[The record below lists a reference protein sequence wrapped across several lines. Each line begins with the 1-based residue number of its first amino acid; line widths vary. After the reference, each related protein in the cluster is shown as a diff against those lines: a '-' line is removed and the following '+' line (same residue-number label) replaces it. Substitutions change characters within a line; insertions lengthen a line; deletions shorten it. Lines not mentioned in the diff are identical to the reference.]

1 MVARGSER
9 RGAFVA
15 EWESRPALGRT
26 SDVDWAG
33 GNGVHQLLL
42 KGAWLEGKTV
52 DVAMADG
59 KITAIGHEVP
69 GPAEVQKDVSGLM
82 LSAPLIE
89 SHVHL
94 DTTLTAGEPKWNESG
109 TLFEG
114 IETWALRKKTL
125 SRDDVIRR
133 ATRLLHWQAAQGVL
147 HVRSHVDTTDP
158 ELTAVKA
165 LLEVRQNLKG
175 LVDVQLVAFPQE
187 GILSYPK
194 GAELMEEALKLGVDV
209 VGGIPHYELT
219 RDMGAESVATSF
231 RLAEKYGRPIDI
243 HCDETDDPQSRFLE
257 IVAALATRS
266 GMGEMVTASHTTAM
280 GSYDDAYAFKLMG
293 FLRRARI
300 NFVAN
305 PLVNITL
312 QGRMDTYPKRRGL
325 TRIKEL
331 WQNGLNVSLGYDDVM
346 DPWYSLGTGNMLQPA
361 HMAVHAAQMTGRQE
375 VTACY
380 DMVTENAARTLG
392 ISDRYGL
399 EVGKPADLVLIE
411 AKDKWNAIRRLAPI
425 RLVVK
430 GGKVVSETTASKT
443 TLLGAPLDLGAER

>member
-1 MVARGSER
+1 M
-9 RGAFVA
+9 
-15 EWESRPALGRT
+15 
-26 SDVDWAG
+26 
-33 GNGVHQLLL
+33 HQLVLRS
-42 KGAWLEGKTV
+42 AWLDGAQV
-52 DVAMADG
+52 DVAIADG
-59 KITAIGHEVP
+59 KISAIGP
-69 GPAEVQKDVSGLM
+69 AIAAPAEAERDVSGLM
-82 LSAPLIE
+82 LSPPLVE

-114 IETWALRKKTL
+114 IETWALRKKAL
-125 SRDDVIRR
+125 SRQDVIGR

-158 ELTAVKA
+158 KLTAVQA
-165 LLEVRQNLKG
+165 LLEVKQNLRG

-187 GILSYPK
+187 GILSYPQ
-194 GAELMEEALKLGVDV
+194 GAELMEEALRLGVDV

-219 RDMGAESVATSF
+219 RDMGAESVAISF

-257 IVAALATRS
+257 IVAALAIRS
-266 GMGEMVTASHTTAM
+266 GMGALVTASHTTAM
-280 GSYDDAYAFKLMG
+280 GSYDDAYAFKLMS
-293 FLRRARI
+293 FLQRAGI

-325 TRIKEL
+325 TRVKEL
-331 WQNGLNVSLGYDDVM
+331 WQHGLNVSLGYDDVM

-361 HMAVHAAQMTGRQE
+361 HMAVHVAQMTGRQE
-375 VTACY
+375 VMACY
-380 DMVTENAARTLG
+380 DMVTVNAARTLG

-430 GGKVVSETTASKT
+430 AGRIVAETTASQT
-443 TLLGAPLDLGAER
+443 TLLGQPIDLAAER